1 MQTKETQK
9 STALNRMLFLSDTL
23 DKLEDLERG
32 MVIGYAAGLS
42 DQIGNHETG
51 TVRGEKR

>member
-1 MQTKETQK
+1 MQTNETQK
-9 STALNRMLFLSDTL
+9 STALNRMLFLSNAL

-42 DQIGNHETG
+42 DQIGDHDTTDG
-51 TVRGEKR
+51 GDKR